1 MQWTSYLQSLAY
13 STVKLSSSSSGTQQ
27 TQTRG
32 IAGDT
37 IFLALPNYCK
47 VQPGE
52 MVRLEFPG
60 TKLSEV
66 VFIMRIR
73 RAGEGKAEGQ
83 ITMYESSTGRL
94 PISEL
99 QKEWEKWNPDVA
111 LEAAPNPES
120 SKDSDDKT

>member
-13 STVKLSSSSSGTQQ
+13 STVKLSSSASGTQQ

-32 IAGDT
+32 IAGDI
-37 IFLALPNYCK
+37 IFLALPNFCK

-83 ITMYESSTGRL
+83 ITMYESSAGRM

-99 QKEWEKWNPDVA
+99 QKEWEKWNPEVA
-111 LEAAPNPES
+111 LGATLDAASGEVGNEKP
-120 SKDSDDKT
+120 

>member
-13 STVKLSSSSSGTQQ
+13 STVKLSSSAAGTQQ

-32 IAGDT
+32 IAGET
-37 IFLALPNYCK
+37 VFLALPSFCK
-47 VQPGE
+47 LQPGE

-60 TKLSEV
+60 SRLSEI

-83 ITMYESSTGRL
+83 ITMYESATGRL

-99 QKEWEKWNPDVA
+99 QKEWEKRYPEVA
-111 LEAAPNPES
+111 LAAPPAAKN
-120 SKDSDDKT
+120 DDDGGSQA